1 MNYSQLAKNEVVKL
15 KFGADCCRT
24 AFLSAV
30 IHSTG
35 SVVIRDKTL
44 AVEIVSENEDLL
56 EKTASI
62 IRDFYGFEP
71 IKAGRKLVL
80 SGDAAMLV
88 MHDVGIFRLEDGHT
102 VVEEGILLRIGVT
115 PTDILHVQGRYNRW
129 NRDLSNAG
137 VEILARRQEISTAK
151 FLNKVERMIKVKLA
165 SACVQ
170 AAANFDLAEE
180 NRDGSSLR
188 PDQGMISMSESEAA
202 MYLLERAF
210 GSKPSSVID
219 PQIHLKKRLVA
230 IGAPAGVWLRE
241 AGKLLHEDVL
251 VPEHADVANA
261 FGAAVGQ
268 VTETVEIL
276 ISMDKGK
283 YLLNLPWSRME
294 CGSKEEATF
303 YAIHEGRKHI
313 EHLLADAGCR
323 NWKIEEKFSDIMVEI
338 SDVEDIQDVQEKT
351 WMGQRVIISGTG
363 SGMI

>member
-1 MNYSQLAKNEVVKL
+1 
-15 KFGADCCRT
+15 
-24 AFLSAV
+24 
-30 IHSTG
+30 
-35 SVVIRDKTL
+35 
-44 AVEIVSENEDLL
+44 
-56 EKTASI
+56 
-62 IRDFYGFEP
+62 
-71 IKAGRKLVL
+71 
-80 SGDAAMLV
+80 
-88 MHDVGIFRLEDGHT
+88 
-102 VVEEGILLRIGVT
+102 
-115 PTDILHVQGRYNRW
+115 
-129 NRDLSNAG
+129 
-137 VEILARRQEISTAK
+137 
-151 FLNKVERMIKVKLA
+151 MIKVKLA

-170 AAANFDLAEE
+170 AAVNFDLAEE

-283 YLLNLPWSRME
+283 YLLNLPWSR
-294 CGSKEEATF
+294 
-303 YAIHEGRKHI
+303 
-313 EHLLADAGCR
+313 
-323 NWKIEEKFSDIMVEI
+323 KF
-338 SDVEDIQDVQEKT
+338 
-351 WMGQRVIISGTG
+351 
-363 SGMI
+363 